1 MLYWE
6 EDGYSW
12 LFWQWNIPHAKLSK
26 KRVKF
31 NCPKLTPW
39 QTRWQKTQ
47 DVMRLKPCKS
57 RIIYW
62 LCASIADVQS
72 PSFGVTCPPSSFLAY
87 TELGRFSAQVNW
99 TEPVATDNSGVPPA
113 VTSNYQPPQRLSEGI
128 HVIMYTAVD
137 QSGNTA
143 TCDFTVKVVGKRILA
158 CIVKFIYSYLFGFS
172 LKL

>member
-1 MLYWE
+1 MGIVDYFGSEIFHTQNWVKKESNLIAQNLHL
-6 EDGYSW
+6 D
-12 LFWQWNIPHAKLSK
+12 
-26 KRVKF
+26 KRVDRK
-31 NCPKLTPW
+31 K
-39 QTRWQKTQ
+39 Q

-57 RIIYW
+57 SVIYW

-72 PSFGVTCPPSSFLAY
+72 PSFGVTCPASSFLAY